1 MYFQKLHCT
10 IPIFDNESIFINEE
24 SLGQIIKQFL
34 HILLHIFGFHGI
46 LLSLINLNICL
57 ELIYTEYGGDITVS
71 EK

>member
-10 IPIFDNESIFINEE
+10 ISIFDIESIFINEE

-34 HILLHIFGFHGI
+34 HILLHIVCFHGI

-57 ELIYTEYGGDITVS
+57 EFIYAEYGGDIRVS